1 MQTYTGLRGTGT
13 SFLTRGYALNLQV
26 KIPEFD
32 EVFNECK
39 KPLNTIVKL
48 NNDLYAYLD
57 GVKIRAFCLM
67 GQSKITLT
75 LEVSAPRTSLA
86 GVHLLHLRFS
96 CISEKAQFSSSIS
109 TGFDSTSFD
118 TRHRFCFFFFPL
130 LQSARSWTLDWIRRF
145 TSKITGKRAPSQE
158 SLNSGVCASVQGTTV
173 TCDLQKLKDEDFV
186 SCLAD
191 ELAKATTGPK

>member
-1 MQTYTGLRGTGT
+1 MCVPHSLGSVCMQTYTGSTGT

-75 LEVSAPRTSLA
+75 LEVSAPRTSLT
-86 GVHLLHLRFS
+86 GVHLPAPKHPPTS
-96 CISEKAQFSSSIS
+96 STEAQFSSSIL
-109 TGFDSTSFD
+109 TGFGSTTIITCHFYRSLLSLACGPHD
-118 TRHRFCFFFFPL
+118 LGRAIGLRHF
-130 LQSARSWTLDWIRRF
+130 TL
-145 TSKITGKRAPSQE
+145 
-158 SLNSGVCASVQGTTV
+158 
-173 TCDLQKLKDEDFV
+173 
-186 SCLAD
+186 
-191 ELAKATTGPK
+191 

>member
-1 MQTYTGLRGTGT
+1 MQTYTGLRGLNFTGT

-48 NNDLYAYLD
+48 NNELYAYLD

-86 GVHLLHLRFS
+86 GVHLPAPKHPPTS
-96 CISEKAQFSSSIS
+96 ADAQFSSSIHRLCFPQRS
-109 TGFDSTSFD
+109 SLPTSFALS
-118 TRHRFCFFFFPL
+118 FPL
-130 LQSARSWTLDWIRRF
+130 PAVCTILDCLLDSVI
-145 TSKITGKRAPSQE
+145 SPDDKI
-158 SLNSGVCASVQGTTV
+158 L
-173 TCDLQKLKDEDFV
+173 
-186 SCLAD
+186 
-191 ELAKATTGPK
+191 